1 MSKTVKAEVRAELC
15 REIAQELRRI
25 AQRLLDKAEELVLEG
40 DYEKSTT
47 AYFLAGYLKAA
58 AEMWMQEK

>member
-1 MSKTVKAEVRAELC
+1 MSETMKAEAAKMIS
-15 REIAQELRRI
+15 REIAEELRQL
-25 AQRLLDKAEELVLEG
+25 AQKLLDKAEELVLEG

>member
-1 MSKTVKAEVRAELC
+1 MSEAGKEEARARLC
-15 REIAQELRRI
+15 REIAQELRQI
-25 AQRLLDKAEELVLEG
+25 AQKLLDKAEMLVIEG